1 MKDLINS
8 PDHLAYKF
16 NFATENVEFLPIS
29 RSDIRRVSSLSREF
43 IDSSRQPVP
52 VPLAE
57 LVPMLSSSTQAPVEN
72 TPRFIFHTAFCASTF
87 LSRCL
92 DVEGVSIGLREPQIL
107 LDAANAK
114 RLKWQSRSTSLDY
127 RQLPKLAL
135 LLLQKHAL
143 PSEKLVIKPINS
155 VNNIIP
161 ELMQITGSTKSLML
175 YTDAKNFLLSTLKKG
190 EESKFAV
197 RAMFDLIRCDFTH
210 LEKLRITDTIHMT
223 DLKIILTLWRL
234 QIEQAEMALRTF
246 APQEVM
252 ASLYSEQLIEHP
264 VDSLRAA
271 NQFLDLGISSDQL
284 DQIASSDRR
293 FTDAKNTSEQF
304 SVEKRKEAYAKV
316 ENFYG
321 GELDKG
327 LGWMVHSNPGTRLQP
342 KLAGRLVSEP

>member
-16 NFATENVEFLPIS
+16 NFATENVEFLTIS

-43 IDSSRQPVP
+43 IDSSRQLVP

-57 LVPMLSSSTQAPVEN
+57 LVPMLNSPAKPLLEN
-72 TPRFIFHTAFCASTF
+72 PPRFIFHTAFCASTF
-87 LSRCL
+87 LSRCI
-92 DVEGVSIGLREPQIL
+92 DVEGVSVSLREPQIL

-127 RQLPKLAL
+127 RQMPELAL
-135 LLLQKHAL
+135 LLLQKHAP
-143 PSEKLVIKPINS
+143 PSEKLIIKPINS

-161 ELMQITGSTKSLML
+161 ELMQITGSAKSLML

-197 RAMFDLIRCDFTH
+197 RAMFDLIRCDFPH

-223 DLKIILTLWRL
+223 DLKVILTLWRL
-234 QIEQAEMALRTF
+234 QIEQAELALRTF
-246 APQEVM
+246 APQNVM
-252 ASLYSEQLIEHP
+252 ASLYGEQLVENPI
-264 VDSLRAA
+264 DSLRAA
-271 NQFLDLGISSDQL
+271 NQFLELGISTDQL
-284 DQIASSDRR
+284 EQIAGSDRR
-293 FTDAKNTSEQF
+293 FTDAKNDNKQF
-304 SVEKRKEAYAKV
+304 SVEKRNEAYTKV
-316 ENFYG
+316 EDFYG

-327 LGWMVHSNPGTRLQP
+327 LGWMIHGNPGTRLRP
-342 KLAGRLVSEP
+342 NLAGALEV